1 MGYWYQRNKVPSIV
15 PSPNSMQRPTRH
27 PQSVGG
33 GDADDQ
39 PRSLL
44 RRLREDPTDAVNR
57 IAVEIGAR
65 RPTSLGEAQAA
76 AYLDGRMRRAGLRVS
91 ADAFRAAY
99 APDAIAAART
109 PLDPA
114 NVPAHLRGLV
124 PLAEYWGIGDDV
136 LREMMQEGESPAKK
150 KAMADA
156 VTPHNAA
163 ITAWLDGLRTGEPM
177 SDEAAAFMYMQLG
190 LTELELFR
198 EE

>member
-1 MGYWYQRNKVPSIV
+1 MFDLQRKPLTG
-15 PSPNSMQRPTRH
+15 TRM
-27 PQSVGG
+27 
-33 GDADDQ
+33 A
-39 PRSLL
+39 SLL
-44 RRLREDPTDAVNR
+44 SLPALLLVGLVIAAPASAARPENALRHGD
-57 IAVEIGAR
+57 IA
-65 RPTSLGEAQAA
+65 P
-76 AYLDGRMRRAGLRVS
+76 

-114 NVPAHLRGLV
+114 KVPASLRGLV

-156 VTPHNAA
+156 VNPHNAA
-163 ITAWLDGLRTGEPM
+163 ITAWLDGLRTAEPM
-177 SDEAAAFMYMQLG
+177 SDEAAAFMYMQRG
-190 LTELELFR
+190 LTELELYR

>member
-1 MGYWYQRNKVPSIV
+1 MFDLQRKPLS
-15 PSPNSMQRPTRH
+15 RTRMAWLLSFPALLFGLVIAAPASAAKPVNALRH
-27 PQSVGG
+27 
-33 GDADDQ
+33 GD
-39 PRSLL
+39 
-44 RRLREDPTDAVNR
+44 
-57 IAVEIGAR
+57 IA
-65 RPTSLGEAQAA
+65 P
-76 AYLDGRMRRAGLRVS
+76 

-99 APDAIAAART
+99 APDALAAART

-114 NVPAHLRGLV
+114 KVPAHLRSLV

-136 LREMMQEGESPAKK
+136 LREMLQEGESPAKK

-190 LTELELFR
+190 LTELELIR

>member
-1 MGYWYQRNKVPSIV
+1 MFDLQRKPLTGTRTTWLLSLPTLLLVGLVIAAPASAA
-15 PSPNSMQRPTRH
+15 RPVNALRH
-27 PQSVGG
+27 
-33 GDADDQ
+33 GDIAPAD
-39 PRSLL
+39 SL
-44 RRLREDPTDAVNR
+44 
-57 IAVEIGAR
+57 
-65 RPTSLGEAQAA
+65 
-76 AYLDGRMRRAGLRVS
+76 
-91 ADAFRAAY
+91 RAAY

-114 NVPAHLRGLV
+114 KVPASLRGLV

-190 LTELELFR
+190 LDEMGLFQTR
-198 EE
+198 

>member
-1 MGYWYQRNKVPSIV
+1 MFDLQRKPLTRTRTTWLLSLPALLLVGLVIAAPASAA
-15 PSPNSMQRPTRH
+15 RPVNALRH
-27 PQSVGG
+27 
-33 GDADDQ
+33 GD
-39 PRSLL
+39 
-44 RRLREDPTDAVNR
+44 
-57 IAVEIGAR
+57 IA
-65 RPTSLGEAQAA
+65 P
-76 AYLDGRMRRAGLRVS
+76 

-114 NVPAHLRGLV
+114 KVPASLRGLV

-156 VTPHNAA
+156 VNPHNAA

-190 LTELELFR
+190 LDEMGLFQTR
-198 EE
+198 

>member
-1 MGYWYQRNKVPSIV
+1 MFDLQRKPLTGTRTTWPLSLPALLLVGLVIAAPASAA
-15 PSPNSMQRPTRH
+15 RPVNALRH
-27 PQSVGG
+27 
-33 GDADDQ
+33 GDIAPAD
-39 PRSLL
+39 SL
-44 RRLREDPTDAVNR
+44 
-57 IAVEIGAR
+57 
-65 RPTSLGEAQAA
+65 
-76 AYLDGRMRRAGLRVS
+76 
-91 ADAFRAAY
+91 RAAY

-114 NVPAHLRGLV
+114 KVPASLRGLV

>member
-1 MGYWYQRNKVPSIV
+1 MFDLQRKPLTRTRTTWLLSLPALLLVGLVIAAPASAA
-15 PSPNSMQRPTRH
+15 RPVNALRH
-27 PQSVGG
+27 
-33 GDADDQ
+33 GD
-39 PRSLL
+39 
-44 RRLREDPTDAVNR
+44 
-57 IAVEIGAR
+57 IA
-65 RPTSLGEAQAA
+65 P
-76 AYLDGRMRRAGLRVS
+76 

-114 NVPAHLRGLV
+114 KVPASLRGLV

-163 ITAWLDGLRTGEPM
+163 ITAWLDGLRTAEPM
-177 SDEAAAFMYMQLG
+177 SDEAAAFMYM
-190 LTELELFR
+190 R
-198 EE
+198 WA

>member
-1 MGYWYQRNKVPSIV
+1 MFDLQRKPLTRTRTTWLLSLPALLLVGLVIAAPASAA
-15 PSPNSMQRPTRH
+15 RPVNALRH
-27 PQSVGG
+27 
-33 GDADDQ
+33 GD
-39 PRSLL
+39 
-44 RRLREDPTDAVNR
+44 
-57 IAVEIGAR
+57 IA
-65 RPTSLGEAQAA
+65 P
-76 AYLDGRMRRAGLRVS
+76 

-99 APDAIAAART
+99 APDAIVAART

-114 NVPAHLRGLV
+114 KVPASLRGLV

-136 LREMMQEGESPAKK
+136 LREMLQEGESPAKK

-190 LTELELFR
+190 LTELELFG

>member
-1 MGYWYQRNKVPSIV
+1 MFDLQRKPLTRTRTTWLLSLPALLLVGLVIAAPASAA
-15 PSPNSMQRPTRH
+15 RPVNALRH
-27 PQSVGG
+27 
-33 GDADDQ
+33 GD
-39 PRSLL
+39 
-44 RRLREDPTDAVNR
+44 
-57 IAVEIGAR
+57 IA
-65 RPTSLGEAQAA
+65 P
-76 AYLDGRMRRAGLRVS
+76 

-114 NVPAHLRGLV
+114 KVPASLRGLV

-163 ITAWLDGLRTGEPM
+163 ITAWLDGLRTAEPM

-190 LTELELFR
+190 LTELELYR

>member
-1 MGYWYQRNKVPSIV
+1 MFDLQRKPLTRTRTTWLLSLPALLLVGLVIAAPASAA
-15 PSPNSMQRPTRH
+15 RPVNALRH
-27 PQSVGG
+27 
-33 GDADDQ
+33 GD
-39 PRSLL
+39 
-44 RRLREDPTDAVNR
+44 
-57 IAVEIGAR
+57 IA
-65 RPTSLGEAQAA
+65 P
-76 AYLDGRMRRAGLRVS
+76 

-99 APDAIAAART
+99 APDAIATART

-114 NVPAHLRGLV
+114 KVPASLRGLV

-136 LREMMQEGESPAKK
+136 LREMLQEAESPAKK

-177 SDEAAAFMYMQLG
+177 SDEANAFMYMQLG

>member
-1 MGYWYQRNKVPSIV
+1 MFDLQRKPLTRTRTTWLLSL
-15 PSPNSMQRPTRH
+15 PTLLL
-27 PQSVGG
+27 VGLVIAAPASAATPVNALRY
-33 GDADDQ
+33 GDIAPAD
-39 PRSLL
+39 S
-44 RRLREDPTDAVNR
+44 
-57 IAVEIGAR
+57 
-65 RPTSLGEAQAA
+65 
-76 AYLDGRMRRAGLRVS
+76 
-91 ADAFRAAY
+91 FRAAY

-109 PLDPA
+109 PLDRAKVPA
-114 NVPAHLRGLV
+114 NLRGLV

-156 VTPHNAA
+156 VNPHNAA
-163 ITAWLDGLRTGEPM
+163 ITAWLDSWPQGEPM

>member
-1 MGYWYQRNKVPSIV
+1 MFDLQRKPLTGTRTTWLLSLPTLLLFGLVIAGPASAT
-15 PSPNSMQRPTRH
+15 RPVNALRH
-27 PQSVGG
+27 GH
-33 GDADDQ
+33 
-39 PRSLL
+39 
-44 RRLREDPTDAVNR
+44 
-57 IAVEIGAR
+57 IA
-65 RPTSLGEAQAA
+65 P
-76 AYLDGRMRRAGLRVS
+76 

-114 NVPAHLRGLV
+114 KVPASLRGLV

-136 LREMMQEGESPAKK
+136 LREMMQERGSPAKK

-156 VTPHNAA
+156 VAPHNAA
-163 ITAWLDGLRTGEPM
+163 ITAWLSGLCTDEPM

-190 LTELELFR
+190 LTELELFG

>member
-1 MGYWYQRNKVPSIV
+1 MFDLQRKPLTGTRTTWLLSLPTLLLVGLVIAAPA
-15 PSPNSMQRPTRH
+15 PAARPVNALRH
-27 PQSVGG
+27 
-33 GDADDQ
+33 GD
-39 PRSLL
+39 
-44 RRLREDPTDAVNR
+44 
-57 IAVEIGAR
+57 IA
-65 RPTSLGEAQAA
+65 P
-76 AYLDGRMRRAGLRVS
+76 

-114 NVPAHLRGLV
+114 KVPASLRGLV

-136 LREMMQEGESPAKK
+136 LREMLQEAESPAKK
-150 KAMADA
+150 KALADA
-156 VTPHNAA
+156 VNPHNAA

-177 SDEAAAFMYMQLG
+177 SDEAAAFMYMQRG

>member
-1 MGYWYQRNKVPSIV
+1 MGWLLSFPALLLLLGLVIAAPASAARPV
-15 PSPNSMQRPTRH
+15 NSLRH
-27 PQSVGG
+27 
-33 GDADDQ
+33 GDIAPAD
-39 PRSLL
+39 S
-44 RRLREDPTDAVNR
+44 
-57 IAVEIGAR
+57 
-65 RPTSLGEAQAA
+65 
-76 AYLDGRMRRAGLRVS
+76 
-91 ADAFRAAY
+91 FRAAY

-114 NVPAHLRGLV
+114 KVPANLRGLV

-136 LREMMQEGESPAKK
+136 LREMMQERESPAKK

>member
-1 MGYWYQRNKVPSIV
+1 MFDLQRKPLTRTRTTWLLSLPALLLVGLVIAAPASAA
-15 PSPNSMQRPTRH
+15 RPVNALRH
-27 PQSVGG
+27 
-33 GDADDQ
+33 GD
-39 PRSLL
+39 
-44 RRLREDPTDAVNR
+44 
-57 IAVEIGAR
+57 IA
-65 RPTSLGEAQAA
+65 P
-76 AYLDGRMRRAGLRVS
+76 

-99 APDAIAAART
+99 PPDAIAAART

-114 NVPAHLRGLV
+114 KVPASLRGLV

-190 LTELELFR
+190 LTELELFG

>member
-1 MGYWYQRNKVPSIV
+1 MGWLLSFPALLLLLGLVIAAPASAA
-15 PSPNSMQRPTRH
+15 RPVNALRH
-27 PQSVGG
+27 
-33 GDADDQ
+33 GD
-39 PRSLL
+39 
-44 RRLREDPTDAVNR
+44 
-57 IAVEIGAR
+57 IA
-65 RPTSLGEAQAA
+65 P
-76 AYLDGRMRRAGLRVS
+76 

-114 NVPAHLRGLV
+114 KVPANLRGLV

-156 VTPHNAA
+156 VNPHNAA

>member
-1 MGYWYQRNKVPSIV
+1 MFDLQRKPLTG
-15 PSPNSMQRPTRH
+15 TRM
-27 PQSVGG
+27 
-33 GDADDQ
+33 A
-39 PRSLL
+39 SLL
-44 RRLREDPTDAVNR
+44 SLPTLLLVGLVIAAPASAARPVNALRHGD
-57 IAVEIGAR
+57 IA
-65 RPTSLGEAQAA
+65 P
-76 AYLDGRMRRAGLRVS
+76 

-190 LTELELFR
+190 LDEMGLFQTR
-198 EE
+198 

>member
-1 MGYWYQRNKVPSIV
+1 MFDLQRKPLS
-15 PSPNSMQRPTRH
+15 RTRMAWLLSFPALLFGLVIAAPASAAKPVNALRH
-27 PQSVGG
+27 
-33 GDADDQ
+33 GD
-39 PRSLL
+39 
-44 RRLREDPTDAVNR
+44 
-57 IAVEIGAR
+57 IA
-65 RPTSLGEAQAA
+65 P
-76 AYLDGRMRRAGLRVS
+76 

-114 NVPAHLRGLV
+114 NVPAHLRSLV

-136 LREMMQEGESPAKK
+136 LREMLQAGESPAKK
-150 KAMADA
+150 TAMADA